1 MQTLLNPK
9 AAASIFSTSEFDD
22 DVMVLSALRCSDGNG
37 TLSYLFFSDEFVD
50 VARAKV
56 ICSKCSSRSE
66 CLEGALERAEP
77 WGVWGGELLEEGR
90 ICSTKR
96 PRGRPATRSTNA
108 TVVLEVPIPAHLV
121 A

>member
-1 MQTLLNPK
+1 MQTLMTQTKLAPH
-9 AAASIFSTSEFDD
+9 EFHDK
-22 DVMVLSALRCSDGNG
+22 VLVLSPKRCSDGNG

-56 ICSKCSSRSE
+56 ICSKCSSRVE
-66 CLEGALERAEP
+66 CLQGALERNEP

-90 ICSTKR
+90 ICTTKR
-96 PRGRPATRSTNA
+96 PRGRPATRNIRLA
-108 TVVLEVPIPAHLV
+108 VVQEVPIPAHLV

>member
-1 MQTLLNPK
+1 MQILMTQTRFAPN
-9 AAASIFSTSEFDD
+9 EFHDK
-22 DVMVLSALRCSDGNG
+22 VLVLSPKRCSDGNG

-56 ICSKCSSRSE
+56 ICSKCSSRVE
-66 CLEGALERAEP
+66 CLQGALERNEP

-90 ICSTKR
+90 IRTTKR
-96 PRGRPATRSTNA
+96 PRGRPATRNIRL
-108 TVVLEVPIPAHLV
+108 TVVQEVPIPAHLV

>member
-1 MQTLLNPK
+1 MQTLLTPTTLAPN
-9 AAASIFSTSEFDD
+9 EFDD
-22 DVMVLSALRCSDGNG
+22 EVLVLSPRRCSDGNG

-56 ICSKCSSRSE
+56 ICSKCSSRVQ
-66 CLEGALERAEP
+66 CLQDALERSEP

-90 ICSTKR
+90 ICATKR
-96 PRGRPATRSTNA
+96 PRGRPATRKICL
-108 TVVLEVPIPAHLV
+108 TVVQEVPVPTHLV